1 MSVNVAKQT
10 ASTNAG
16 VIAGQGYGA
25 IPGIGL
31 SGPYT
36 VGPQHEFDEGIDIRI
51 TPASGGFIVSVNHR
65 NFGTRPDLHI
75 VTEDKDLGA
84 EIGKIITMSCLKK
97 DNNK

>member
-10 ASTNAG
+10 ASTNIGAMG
-16 VIAGQGYGA
+16 GQGYGT

-36 VGPQHEFDEGIDIRI
+36 VGAQHEYDAGIDIRV

-65 NFGTRPDLHI
+65 NIGVRPDLHI

-97 DNNK
+97 E